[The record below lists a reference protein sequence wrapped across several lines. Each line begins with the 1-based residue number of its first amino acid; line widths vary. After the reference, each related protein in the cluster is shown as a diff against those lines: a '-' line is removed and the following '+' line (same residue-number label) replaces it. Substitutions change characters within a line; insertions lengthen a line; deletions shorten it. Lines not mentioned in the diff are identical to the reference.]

1 MKEKVIY
8 RCEFI
13 FADEFGRDV
22 FVMNFDQFKTVA
34 SVTKFYLLLTS
45 NNPQYIIRIGK
56 MDKIKLD

>member
-13 FADEFGRDV
+13 FADEYGKDV
-22 FVMNFDQFKTVA
+22 FVMNFDQFKTVV

>member
-1 MKEKVIY
+1 MY
-8 RCEFI
+8 RCEFV

-45 NNPQYIIRIGK
+45 NNLQYIIRIGK
-56 MDKIKLD
+56 IDKIKLD

>member
-1 MKEKVIY
+1 MY

-13 FADEFGRDV
+13 FADEFGKDV
-22 FVMNFDQFKTVA
+22 FVMNFDQFKTVV

>member
-1 MKEKVIY
+1 MKETVIY

-13 FADEFGRDV
+13 FADEYGKDV
-22 FVMNFDQFKTVA
+22 FVMNFDHFKTVV

-45 NNPQYIIRIGK
+45 NNPDYTVRIGK

>member
-1 MKEKVIY
+1 MKERVIY

-13 FADEFGRDV
+13 FADEYGKDV
-22 FVMNFDQFKTVA
+22 FVMNLDQFKTVA

-45 NNPQYIIRIGK
+45 NNPDYTIRIGR

>member
-1 MKEKVIY
+1 MKEKVVY

-13 FADEFGRDV
+13 FADEFGKDV
-22 FVMNFDQFKTVA
+22 FVINFDQFKTVV

>member
-13 FADEFGRDV
+13 FADEYGKDV
-22 FVMNFDQFKTVA
+22 FVMNFDHFKTVA

-45 NNPQYIIRIGK
+45 NNSDYTIRIGK

>member
-1 MKEKVIY
+1 MKEKVMY

-13 FADEFGRDV
+13 FADEFGKDV
-22 FVMNFDQFKTVA
+22 FVMNFDQFKTVV

-45 NNPQYIIRIGK
+45 NNPDYTIRIGK

>member
-13 FADEFGRDV
+13 FADEFGKDV
-22 FVMNFDQFKTVA
+22 FVMNFDQFKTVV

>member
-1 MKEKVIY
+1 MKEKVMY

-13 FADEFGRDV
+13 FADEFGKDV
-22 FVMNFDQFKTVA
+22 FVMNFDQFKTVV

>member
-13 FADEFGRDV
+13 FADEYGKDV

-34 SVTKFYLLLTS
+34 SVTKFYLSLTS
-45 NNPQYIIRIGK
+45 NNSDYTVRIGK

>member
-1 MKEKVIY
+1 MKEKVMY

-13 FADEFGRDV
+13 FADEFGKDV
-22 FVMNFDQFKTVA
+22 FVMNFDQFKTVV

-45 NNPQYIIRIGK
+45 NNPQYIIRVGK

>member
-13 FADEFGRDV
+13 FADEYGKDV
-22 FVMNFDQFKTVA
+22 FVMNLDQFKTVV
-34 SVTKFYLLLTS
+34 SVTKFYLLLVS

>member
-1 MKEKVIY
+1 MKEKIIY

-13 FADEFGRDV
+13 FADEYGKDV
-22 FVMNFDQFKTVA
+22 FVMNFDQFKTVV

-45 NNPQYIIRIGK
+45 NNPDYTIRIGR

>member
-13 FADEFGRDV
+13 FADEYGKDV
-22 FVMNFDQFKTVA
+22 FVMNFDHFKTVV

-45 NNPQYIIRIGK
+45 NNPNYIIRIGK

>member
-13 FADEFGRDV
+13 FADEFGKDV
-22 FVMNFDQFKTVA
+22 FVINFDQFKTVV

-45 NNPQYIIRIGK
+45 NNPDYTIRIGK

>member
-13 FADEFGRDV
+13 FADEYGKDV
-22 FVMNFDQFKTVA
+22 FVMNFDQFKTVV
-34 SVTKFYLLLTS
+34 SVTKFYLLLVS
-45 NNPQYIIRIGK
+45 NNPDYTIRIGK

>member
-13 FADEFGRDV
+13 FADEYGKDV
-22 FVMNFDQFKTVA
+22 FVMNFDHFKTVV
-34 SVTKFYLLLTS
+34 SVTRFYLLLTS

>member
-13 FADEFGRDV
+13 FADEYGKDV
-22 FVMNFDQFKTVA
+22 FVMNFDQFKTVV

-45 NNPQYIIRIGK
+45 NNPDYTIRIGK